1 MSKRSYRKSEDES
14 SLELLL
20 DTMCNTF
27 GGVMF
32 IAISIFVIISGMT
45 QIDNALE
52 QQNTDP
58 EELRRNIT
66 ELQSVL
72 QQAMH
77 QLDIQTEELKIRQK
91 ESDSPLMQETVQLEQ
106 LLKELDLK
114 KQSTLLAVTGAD
126 KSLQQ
131 ATAQQLKL
139 QEQLKALAAEN
150 SAEEIQLMELTQKLK
165 NLQYQQIPAQQ
176 MVFKVMQSS
185 EKHPFFIVMQNG
197 KVWPVGPWKTPD
209 GDTPDAAVITEKIA
223 QDNIQIY
230 RFKVKPD
237 TGIEVLAGDDL
248 SSQFVKLLK
257 KIPAD
262 RVPKFFI
269 PPASA
274 ETAFKMREILKKQNI
289 QHGLTLAPDDS
300 TPLSYQYYSEVKY
313 EY

>member
-106 LLKELDLK
+106 LLKELELK
-114 KQSTLLAVTGAD
+114 KHL
-126 KSLQQ
+126 
-131 ATAQQLKL
+131 
-139 QEQLKALAAEN
+139 
-150 SAEEIQLMELTQKLK
+150 
-165 NLQYQQIPAQQ
+165 
-176 MVFKVMQSS
+176 
-185 EKHPFFIVMQNG
+185 
-197 KVWPVGPWKTPD
+197 
-209 GDTPDAAVITEKIA
+209 
-223 QDNIQIY
+223 
-230 RFKVKPD
+230 
-237 TGIEVLAGDDL
+237 
-248 SSQFVKLLK
+248 
-257 KIPAD
+257 
-262 RVPKFFI
+262 
-269 PPASA
+269 
-274 ETAFKMREILKKQNI
+274 
-289 QHGLTLAPDDS
+289 
-300 TPLSYQYYSEVKY
+300 